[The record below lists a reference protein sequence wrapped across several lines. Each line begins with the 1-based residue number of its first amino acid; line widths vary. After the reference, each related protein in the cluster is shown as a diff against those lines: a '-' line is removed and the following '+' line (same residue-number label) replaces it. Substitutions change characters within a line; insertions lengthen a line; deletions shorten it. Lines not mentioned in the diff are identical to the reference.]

1 MTTTETTYDRQY
13 FSPRVDK
20 GIALLDERTPGW
32 RVLVDTVT
40 LDMRDGFSCVL
51 AQVYFINYSAAAA
64 ALSGLKFHFKDWSVE
79 HGFTVP
85 QYGLDDPAW
94 DELQAVWLDRLAQPV

>member
-13 FSPRVDK
+13 FSPRVDR
-20 GIALLDERTPGW
+20 GIELLDERKPGW
-32 RVLVDTVT
+32 RMLIDTDA
-40 LDMRDGFSCVL
+40 LDMADGYSCIL
-51 AQVYFINYSAAAA
+51 AQVHGTYYAAVAS
-64 ALSGLKFHFKDWSVE
+64 ALSGLQFDFKDWSVA

-85 QYGLDDPAW
+85 HRRIDDPAW